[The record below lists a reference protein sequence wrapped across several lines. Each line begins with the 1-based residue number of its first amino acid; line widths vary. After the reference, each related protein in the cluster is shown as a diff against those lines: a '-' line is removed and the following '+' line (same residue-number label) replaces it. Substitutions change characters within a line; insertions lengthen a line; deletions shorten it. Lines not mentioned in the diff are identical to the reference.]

1 MVKHRAEL
9 GMRKMKGGIGKWE
22 NGRWRTIDVVGRL
35 KLIYNN
41 QYSIILGLAA
51 INYDKLNIDCGLIL

>member
-1 MVKHRAEL
+1 
-9 GMRKMKGGIGKWE
+9 MKGGIGKWE

-51 INYDKLNIDCGLIL
+51 INYDNLNIDCGLIL